1 MLYKR
6 NSWKSVVLTGYGLLV
21 LIAGIVY
28 VPCYEVWGPER
39 NVDRYSYH
47 FLFQLSRGAYTING
61 FRVTYEIDFA
71 RVLYTIG
78 VLTLLAATAW
88 LLLAT
93 WSREDQKTAE
103 AD

>member
-1 MLYKR
+1 MLDKR
-6 NSWKSVVLTGYGLLV
+6 NSWKSVVLIGYGLLV
-21 LIAGIVY
+21 LIAGIFY

-39 NVDRYSYH
+39 NVDKYSYH
-47 FLFQLSRGAYTING
+47 FRFQLSRGTYTING

-71 RVLYTIG
+71 RVLYTMG
-78 VLTLLAATAW
+78 VLTLLAATVW

-93 WSREDQKTAE
+93 WSREDRDTAA